1 MSKKMTRR
9 PRNAPRQH
17 AERLL
22 RILESILARATDPA
36 LRERLQRAIAALRRK
51 SQAA

>member
-1 MSKKMTRR
+1 MKKPRR

-22 RILESILARATDPA
+22 QNLESNLARATDPA
-36 LRERLQRAIAALRRK
+36 LRARLRGAIDNLKKRMAA
-51 SQAA
+51 